1 VYDLIP
7 SSEILAAQ
15 KALENEMSPQI
26 QELISRA
33 ESGLEQLKK
42 RERELHAR
50 VRLLYIDHEDNK
62 LMNGRDRADR
72 SREGNSIR
80 TLICPYERARK
91 KKSNWQNVG

>member
-50 VRLLYIDHEDNK
+50 VRLLHIDHEDQADD
-62 LMNGRDRADR
+62 GRDRADR